1 MTEQPLFDR
10 IDTIILRVRNYEAAA
25 DRYAERLGLQ
35 ATYTDPVEGLVV
47 VAFDGHSLT
56 LWQLKPGEE
65 LPPRG
70 TCVPFPIFV
79 TADVAALHAELQ
91 AGGVAVEAVQRGG
104 GGASS
109 PSGTWMGTGS
119 KRAKC
124 RAAATSPVAS
134 SPRMPPTNA
143 SVPRAPHGRA
153 RRYR

>member
-104 GGASS
+104 GGRFFTFWDLDGNRLEA
-109 PSGTWMGTGS
+109 
-119 KRAKC
+119 C
-124 RAAATSPVAS
+124 Q
-134 SPRMPPTNA
+134 
-143 SVPRAPHGRA
+143 VPGGRHQPGGV
-153 RRYR
+153 